1 MTSLTK
7 WLLGAQL
14 KTSFRDVPGGPVVK
28 NSPANA
34 GDTGLIAGSGRFHML
49 RANWLTKPVSH
60 NYWACAWSPGA
71 TAAEPERLEPV
82 PHNRRSHRNEKPTHR
97 N

>member
-60 NYWACAWSPGA
+60 IY
-71 TAAEPERLEPV
+71 
-82 PHNRRSHRNEKPTHR
+82 
-97 N
+97 